1 MQKNYDLLKA
11 DLHLHTFYSDGKL
24 SPEELILK
32 AKLNG
37 IDTLSIT
44 DHDSVEGVEEAIH
57 YGKLNDLEIIPGVE
71 LSSEYKGQEVHVLGY
86 FMNYKEPRFLDYLA
100 SFRVKRLRRA
110 EKIVERLNSMNINIT
125 INDVLSK
132 AKGDASIGRPHIAFA
147 LLEAN
152 VVSNYNEAFFKY
164 IGDNK
169 PAYVKKP
176 NINTADAVK
185 LITETGGL
193 SFIAH
198 PGKAIRDN
206 FIIELIEQG
215 VDGIEI
221 IHPSHTRD
229 DIGYFLDVTGQ
240 YFLLESGGSDF
251 HGGRMNDDTI
261 LGNYCIPVTKVN
273 AMKNRLFIN

>member
-1 MQKNYDLLKA
+1 M
-11 DLHLHTFYSDGKL
+11 
-24 SPEELILK
+24 
-32 AKLNG
+32 
-37 IDTLSIT
+37 
-44 DHDSVEGVEEAIH
+44 
-57 YGKLNDLEIIPGVE
+57 
-71 LSSEYKGQEVHVLGY
+71 
-86 FMNYKEPRFLDYLA
+86 
-100 SFRVKRLRRA
+100 KRLRRA

-125 INDVLSK
+125 INDVLAK

-206 FIIELIEQG
+206 FINRA
-215 VDGIEI
+215 
-221 IHPSHTRD
+221 HR
-229 DIGYFLDVTGQ
+229 TG
-240 YFLLESGGSDF
+240 
-251 HGGRMNDDTI
+251 RRRN
-261 LGNYCIPVTKVN
+261 
-273 AMKNRLFIN
+273 